1 MLFSSLA
8 PCFRFVTLICFFSVF
23 LFFCSA
29 NKSEAKRIE
38 DWRCP
43 SGWTSPAGSRRRDGS
58 ADLKARAIDPV
69 AGLQLPASGA
79 VDLERAAA
87 ATTGRPQS
95 VVTAGGGDSD
105 NFVSV
110 NVAGVSTPHIHVILL
125 VFAGLILIMVVVGIL
140 SYYKALHSS

>member
-8 PCFRFVTLICFFSVF
+8 PCFRFVTLICFFRF
-23 LFFCSA
+23 FFFFCSA

-95 VVTAGGGDSD
+95 VVTAGGGD